1 MVSKEQ
7 RWTLFTAFG
16 KQYSLEYLNT
26 LHLDHFCSTYLCDI
40 FLILQTA
47 SFTSYA
53 DNNTPFVVRDSI
65 SNVTTALQEIG
76 ENFVSCFSNSQMK
89 LNTDK
94 YHLLSNSQETNNIE
108 IGDFNITNS
117 LREKLL
123 GINFDRNVNL
133 RVTLKIF
140 AKKLA
145 EN

>member
-1 MVSKEQ
+1 M
-7 RWTLFTAFG
+7 
-16 KQYSLEYLNT
+16 
-26 LHLDHFCSTYLCDI
+26 
-40 FLILQTA
+40 
-47 SFTSYA
+47 
-53 DNNTPFVVRDSI
+53 VRDSI